1 MFKSNKNKTKDNF
14 DVDNIINLSSFKPK
28 EQKKGQHNWT
38 NRLNI
43 SSKTSQKPY
52 YKKLSV
58 KDYIMFI
65 LFLLLCFYL
74 FYLCSSPI

>member
-1 MFKSNKNKTKDNF
+1 MFKNNKNKTKYNS
-14 DVDNIINLSSFKPK
+14 DVDNIINLPSLKPK
-28 EQKKGQHNWT
+28 KRGQHNYT
-38 NRLNI
+38 KKLNI
-43 SSKTSQKPY
+43 SSTNSQKQY